1 MSARHSGAYG
11 VDAPGVPWTWGAL
24 AVVLGAL
31 AIVFAPIGASWSIGL
46 SIYLGVLAVV
56 SAVGTLLYLR
66 ATFLGKFEVWQEVID
81 GLALNGNE
89 QALDLGCG
97 HGSVTVM
104 LARQLP
110 NGHVTGID
118 LWRSVDQSG
127 NSVEATRRNTVANDV
142 DARITL
148 DTGDMTALPY
158 ADASFDLVTASLAIH
173 NVRSPDARRRAVLE
187 ALRVLRPSGRLAI
200 VDIERVREYLGVV
213 REAGMDVEQMRPLG
227 WRVWWTGPWFPT
239 RLLVAR
245 KPTERA
251 SAA

>member
-1 MSARHSGAYG
+1 MSARPSGAYG

-24 AVVLGAL
+24 AVVCGVL
-31 AIVFAPIGASWSIGL
+31 AIVFAPIGAGWSIGL

-56 SAVGTLLYLR
+56 SAIGTVLYLR
-66 ATFLGKFEVWQEVID
+66 ATFLGKFEIWQKVID
-81 GLALNGNE
+81 GLALNGSE

-97 HGSVTVM
+97 HGSVAVM
-104 LARQLP
+104 LAKQLP

-127 NSVEATRRNTVANDV
+127 NSEEATRRNAVANGV

-158 ADASFDLVTASLAIH
+158 ADESFDLVTASLAIH
-173 NVRSPDARRRAVLE
+173 NVRTQDARRRAVLE
-187 ALRVLRPSGRLAI
+187 ALRVLRPCGRLVI
-200 VDIERVREYLGVV
+200 VDIERVPEYLAVV
-213 REAGMDVEQMRPLG
+213 REAGMDVEQTRPLG
-227 WRVWWTGPWFPT
+227 WRMWWTGPWFPT
-239 RLLVAR
+239 RLLVAS
-245 KPTERA
+245 KPAEDA